1 MKHPYR
7 IREIAARAGLSE
19 ATVDRVLHQRGGVRE
34 STAREVH
41 QAIAALDREIPQSPA
56 VPIDVIVP
64 ESMAAAVRQALE
76 TELPVVVRPRFHPV
90 ADAVEV
96 LNRGRSQGVILTAP
110 DTPEIIE
117 AIGRAGVP
125 VVTLGTDLPAS
136 KRVAFAGIDQADAGA
151 TAAYLVGQ
159 WLADRAG
166 DVLVVRGTG
175 ADGEDERVAG
185 FRAAMTARK
194 LIEAAAVDQVLAG
207 NSAIRAV
214 YAPAG
219 DTAGV
224 VDAFAEQHRV
234 YDVFVA
240 HGLDAANAAL
250 LRAHKLSAVL
260 HHDLRADVRQAGLT
274 ILRSQG
280 VLPGPIHTQPAAVQ
294 VITPY
299 NASL

>member
-41 QAIAALDREIPQSPA
+41 RAIAALGQEGF
-56 VPIDVIVP
+56 PIDVVVP
-64 ESMAAAVRQALE
+64 ENTADAVRLVLE
-76 TELPVVVRPRFHPV
+76 TELPVVLSPRFHPV
-90 ADAVEV
+90 AAAVDV
-96 LNRGRSQGVILTAP
+96 LTRARSQGVLLTAP
-110 DTPEIIE
+110 DTPEIVE
-117 AIGRAGVP
+117 AIGRAEVP
-125 VVTLGTDLPAS
+125 VVTLGTDLPDS

-166 DVLVVRGTG
+166 EVLVVRGAG
-175 ADGEDERVAG
+175 DDGEEERVAG
-185 FRAAMTARK
+185 FRAAMTARR

-207 NSAIRAV
+207 NPAIRAV

-219 DTAGV
+219 NAARV
-224 VDAFAEQHRV
+224 VDAYAEQHRI

-240 HGLDAANAAL
+240 HGLDDTNAAL

-260 HHDLRADVRQAGLT
+260 HHDLRADVRNAGLA
-274 ILRSQG
+274 ILRAQG
-280 VLPGPIHTQPAAVQ
+280 ALPGPVRSHPAAVQ
-294 VITPY
+294 VITPF
-299 NASL
+299 NAPF